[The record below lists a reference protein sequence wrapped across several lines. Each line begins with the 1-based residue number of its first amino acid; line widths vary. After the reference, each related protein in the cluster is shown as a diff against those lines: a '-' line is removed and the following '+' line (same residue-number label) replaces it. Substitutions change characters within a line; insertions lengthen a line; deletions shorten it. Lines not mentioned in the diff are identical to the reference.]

1 MAARKGSGRAKA
13 TKAKKEGV
21 KPTKQAA
28 GAPRTPPAGRKVG
41 RPSKRTPELDNV
53 VRRALQRGLSL
64 NRAADL
70 IGVSAETLRRWRAS
84 DDNFEATIKTAQAG
98 GVLVAAEHL
107 WRLMEAGNVAAT
119 IFWLKTRTEEFR
131 EHKQGD
137 RALDTETLAAEL
149 EQAAKAMRG
158 SVQGPDDGYA

>member
-13 TKAKKEGV
+13 APKAVKGAKATKRATG
-21 KPTKQAA
+21 T
-28 GAPRTPPAGRKVG
+28 PRTPPAGRKVG
-41 RPSKRTPELDNV
+41 RPSKRTPELENV

-70 IGVSAETLRRWRAS
+70 IGVSAETLRRWRSA
-84 DDNFEATIKTAQAG
+84 DPDFEAAIKTAQAG

-131 EHKQGD
+131 EIKPGD